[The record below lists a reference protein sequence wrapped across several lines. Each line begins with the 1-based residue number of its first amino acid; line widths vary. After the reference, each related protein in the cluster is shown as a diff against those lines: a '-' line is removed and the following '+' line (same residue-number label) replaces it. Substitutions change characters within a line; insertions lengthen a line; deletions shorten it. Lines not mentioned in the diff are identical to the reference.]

1 MEELKKYKTWQKKN
15 KLKYGL
21 AYRDSNF
28 VITCPNGTEM
38 GTFGVN
44 RVMES
49 ILKKTNLHR
58 ISPHGL
64 RHTHAIM
71 LLESGVDIKTVS
83 ERLGHTTIN
92 MTADAYLHITKKYEE
107 ESILKLERYLND

>member
-1 MEELKKYKTWQKKN
+1 
-15 KLKYGL
+15 
-21 AYRDSNF
+21 
-28 VITCPNGTEM
+28 M

-44 RVMES
+44 RVMEA

-71 LLESGVDIKTVS
+71 LLESGIDIKTVS
-83 ERLGHTTIN
+83 ERLGHPTIN
-92 MTADAYLHITKKYEE
+92 MTADVYLHITKKHE